1 MNRRTPSLV
10 VIFFAAW
17 KFPAGATAHAQELDF
32 ELDATARVLPE
43 VGPGVRGLRRD
54 KAGRYY
60 ALSAP
65 GSSVMSYHAN
75 GRLLGKIP
83 PDPTKET
90 AIVNGVDFDVDA
102 TGQIYVAD

>member
-1 MNRRTPSLV
+1 MD
-10 VIFFAAW
+10 I
-17 KFPAGATAHAQELDF
+17 ELG
-32 ELDATARVLPE
+32 ATARVLPE
-43 VGPGVRGLRRD
+43 VGPGVRGIRRD

-65 GSSVMSYHAN
+65 GASVMAYHAN

-90 AIVNGVDFDVDA
+90 SIVNGVDFDIDP
-102 TGQIYVAD
+102 TGQIYVADRGANLIAFTATSKTKAATSLNFP